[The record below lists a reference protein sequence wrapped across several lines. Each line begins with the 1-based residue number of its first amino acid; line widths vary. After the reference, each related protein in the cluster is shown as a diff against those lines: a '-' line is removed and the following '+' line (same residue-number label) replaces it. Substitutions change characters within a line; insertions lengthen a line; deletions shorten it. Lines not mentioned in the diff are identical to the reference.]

1 MVIRLASFWSPKAR
15 LWLEGRKLVFTLLQ
29 EQIPTTGKKII
40 WMHCASLG
48 EFEQGRP
55 LLEKIR
61 SKYEDSFI
69 LLTFFSPSGYEIQ
82 KKYKG
87 ADLVTY
93 LPMDGRKNARMF
105 LDIVKPSLAI
115 FVKYESW
122 FHYLKT
128 LREREIPTML
138 IAAIFKAEQNY
149 FGVFGGFLR
158 QMLNYYNHIFVQD
171 RSSLELITSHHI
183 RSSASIS
190 GDTRFDRVQ
199 EIASMPFQ
207 NSIIDSFCK
216 NSQVI
221 VAGSSWKEDEEIL
234 SEYMKDHPE
243 IKAIIAPHEIDAKS
257 IARLQSLFPNA
268 VLLTE
273 VNEQID
279 STVNIL
285 IINTMG
291 MLSRLYRWST
301 ISYIGGGFNKSG
313 IHNILEAAVYGK
325 ITVFGPSY
333 HRSGE
338 AEALVGLGGA
348 YTFGNYAELKG
359 LLDNLFRNP
368 LERQKGESTAL
379 HFVQKNL
386 GATHIILDYIQKLPG
401 FKNQ

>member
-1 MVIRLASFWSPKAR
+1 
-15 LWLEGRKLVFTLLQ
+15 
-29 EQIPTTGKKII
+29 
-40 WMHCASLG
+40 MHCASLG

-55 LLEKIR
+55 LLEKIK
-61 SKYEDSFI
+61 SEDKNCFI
-69 LLTFFSPSGYEIQ
+69 LLTFFSPSGYEVQ

-93 LPMDGRKNARMF
+93 LPMDGKKNAEKF
-105 LDIVKPSLAI
+105 LDIVRPSLAI

-128 LREREIPTML
+128 LRDREIPTLL

-149 FGVFGGFLR
+149 FGIFGGFLR

-171 RSSLELITSHHI
+171 SPSLELLTHYQIKSE
-183 RSSASIS
+183 ASIS
-190 GDTRFDRVQ
+190 GDTRFDRVH
-199 EIASMPFQ
+199 EIASAPFEH
-207 NSIIDSFCK
+207 SAIDSFCK
-216 NSQVI
+216 HSQVI
-221 VAGSSWKEDEEIL
+221 VAGSSWKEDEEML

-243 IKAIIAPHEIDAKS
+243 IKSIIAPHEIDTKS
-257 IARLQSLFPNA
+257 IARLQSLFPNG

-279 STVNIL
+279 STANVL

-301 ISYIGGGFNKSG
+301 VSYIGGGFNKSG

-348 YTFGNYAELKG
+348 FTYGDYAALRVI
-359 LLDNLFRNP
+359 LDNLFRNP
-368 LERQKGESTAL
+368 EERHKGESTAL
-379 HFVQKNL
+379 HFVDRNL
-386 GATHIILDYIQKLPG
+386 GATHIILDYIRKLPG
-401 FKNQ
+401 FNNH

>member
-1 MVIRLASFWSPKAR
+1 
-15 LWLEGRKLVFTLLQ
+15 
-29 EQIPTTGKKII
+29 
-40 WMHCASLG
+40 MHCASLG

-61 SKYEDSFI
+61 SEYKNCFI
-69 LLTFFSPSGYEIQ
+69 LLTFFSPSGYEVQ

-93 LPMDGRKNARMF
+93 LPMDGRINAEMF
-105 LDIVKPSLAI
+105 LDIVRPSLVI

-128 LREREIPTML
+128 LRERDIPTLL
-138 IAAIFKAEQNY
+138 IAAIFKSEQNY
-149 FGVFGGFLR
+149 FGVFGSFLR
-158 QMLNYYNHIFVQD
+158 KMLNYYNHIFVQD
-171 RSSLELITSHHI
+171 SPSLELITHYQIKSA
-183 RSSASIS
+183 ASIS
-190 GDTRFDRVQ
+190 GDTRFDRVH
-199 EIASMPFQ
+199 EIASAPFEH
-207 NSIIDSFCK
+207 SIIDSFCK

-221 VAGSSWKEDEEIL
+221 VAGSSWKEDEEML

-243 IKAIIAPHEIDAKS
+243 IKAIIAPHEIDTKS
-257 IARLQSLFPNA
+257 ITRLQSLFPNS

-273 VNEQID
+273 VNEQIV
-279 STVNIL
+279 STANVL

-291 MLSRLYRWST
+291 MLSKLYRWST
-301 ISYIGGGFNKSG
+301 VSYIGGGFNKSG

-333 HRSGE
+333 QRSGE

-348 YTFGNYAELKG
+348 YSYRNYAELKG
-359 LLDNLFRNP
+359 VLDNLFRKP
-368 LERQKGESTAL
+368 EERQKGESTSL
-379 HFVQKNL
+379 HYVNRNL

-401 FKNQ
+401 FKKK

>member
-1 MVIRLASFWSPKAR
+1 
-15 LWLEGRKLVFTLLQ
+15 
-29 EQIPTTGKKII
+29 
-40 WMHCASLG
+40 MHCASLG

-61 SKYEDSFI
+61 SAYKNNFI
-69 LLTFFSPSGYEIQ
+69 LLTFFSPSGYEVQ

-93 LPMDGRKNARMF
+93 LPMDGKKNAEKF
-105 LDIVKPSLAI
+105 LDIVRPSLAI

-128 LREREIPTML
+128 LREREVPTIL

-149 FGVFGGFLR
+149 FGVFGSFLR
-158 QMLNYYNHIFVQD
+158 QMLNYYHHIFVQD
-171 RSSLELITSHHI
+171 SPSLELITRYQI
-183 RSSASIS
+183 RSAASIS
-190 GDTRFDRVQ
+190 GDTRFDRVH
-199 EIASMPFQ
+199 EIASAPFQ
-207 NSIIDSFCK
+207 HSIIDSFCK

-221 VAGSSWKEDEEIL
+221 VAGSSWKEDEEML
-234 SEYMKDHPE
+234 SEHMKDHPE
-243 IKAIIAPHEIDAKS
+243 IKAIIAPHEIDTKS

-273 VNEQID
+273 VNEQIAPAAN
-279 STVNIL
+279 VL

-291 MLSRLYRWST
+291 MLSKLYRWST
-301 ISYIGGGFNKSG
+301 VSYIGGGFNKSG

-338 AEALVGLGGA
+338 AEALIGLGGA
-348 YTFGNYAELKG
+348 YTYRNYAELKG
-359 LLDNLFRNP
+359 LLDNLFIKP
-368 LERQKGESTAL
+368 EERQKGESTAL
-379 HFVQKNL
+379 HFVQRNL